1 MGRVPREVLDEIK
14 SRVRLSTL
22 IGEYVQLK
30 ADGSGGRSKGLC
42 PFHNERTPSF
52 HVMDD
57 RQFYYCFG
65 CGASGDAFKFLE
77 THSGMTFFEAVQ
89 QLAARAGVDLPE
101 VEIDRTEE
109 DEKQRARRLYLSIT
123 ELARDVFV
131 ADMGHS
137 SAEEARAYL
146 TKRGIDEDTAAAFQ
160 LGFARASW
168 SRLVDE
174 AASRGIGG
182 AYLVRAGLAKE
193 RSGGGHYDLFR
204 NRIMFPVLD
213 LAGRVLAFSGRTLDP
228 EDVAKYINSPET
240 RFYKKGDNLYGLH
253 IARRYIRQRNQSV
266 LVEGNFDV
274 VSLHA
279 AGISEAVAPL
289 GTALTPRQADLLRR
303 FSERVVLAFDGD
315 RAGLKAADRAFE
327 VLLAAGIEDVRLIRF
342 EEGDDPDSFVQREGG
357 EAFRQRI
364 DTAPQMLDIVIER
377 ALEPALIR
385 RDPVTRRRAL
395 EAVGQWL
402 GRVKDDFVRRQ
413 VREDVARR
421 LELNTRDV
429 RQAET
434 AMPEPVP
441 PPDAEW
447 AEDAPPPPE
456 RLQLTQYEQ
465 ALIFYIDERP
475 ERLERILIEELFRL
489 VPNERFSSWLQRVAQ
504 SWRNLGGRLDEIPE
518 VQGDA
523 GVWQAA
529 MAALSGGGLAVR
541 GGDAEFD
548 ILIEELKRNWLT
560 ARMRQLQQEIERA
573 DRSGAYDDV
582 EAAMKEM
589 ERLANL
595 LP

>member
-30 ADGSGGRSKGLC
+30 SDGSGARAKGLC
-42 PFHNERTPSF
+42 PFHNEKTPSF

-77 THSGMTFFEAVQ
+77 QHSGMAFFEAVEH
-89 QLAARAGVDLPE
+89 LAARSGVDLPE
-101 VEIDRTEE
+101 VEIDREEE

-123 ELARDVFV
+123 ELARDVFREDIAHRN
-131 ADMGHS
+131 AD
-137 SAEEARAYL
+137 EARAYL
-146 TKRGIDEDTAAAFQ
+146 KTRGIDDETAVVFQ

-182 AYLVRAGLAKE
+182 AYLQRAGLAKE
-193 RSGGGHYDLFR
+193 RKGGGHYDLFR

-213 LAGRVLAFSGRTLDP
+213 IAGRVLAFSGRTLDP
-228 EDVAKYINSPET
+228 EDPAKYINSPET

-253 IARRYIRQRNQSV
+253 AARRYIRQQDQSV

-279 AGISEAVAPL
+279 AGIRETVAPL

-303 FSERVVLAFDGD
+303 FSQRVVLAFDGD
-315 RAGLKAADRAFE
+315 RAGQKAADRAFE
-327 VLLAAGIEDVRLIRF
+327 VLLAAGVEDVRLVRF
-342 EEGDDPDSFVQREGG
+342 DEGDDPDSFVRREGG
-357 EAFRQRI
+357 DALRERI
-364 DTAPQMLDIVIER
+364 ASAPQMLDVVIER
-377 ALEPALIR
+377 ALEPALQR

-402 GRVKDDFVRRQ
+402 GRVRDEFVRRQ
-413 VREDVARR
+413 IREDIARR

-429 RQAET
+429 QQAER
-434 AMPEPVP
+434 AMPESVP
-441 PPDAEW
+441 PPDSEW
-447 AEDAPPPPE
+447 APDAPAIPE
-456 RLQLTQYEQ
+456 RVRLTHYEQ
-465 ALIFYIDERP
+465 ALVFYIDEEP
-475 ERLERILIEELFRL
+475 ERLVRILVEELFRL
-489 VPNERFSSWLQRVAQ
+489 VPSPRFAAWLQDVA
-504 SWRNLGGRLDEIPE
+504 SAWRSSGGALQDLPEARSDE
-518 VQGDA
+518 

-529 MAALSGGGLAVR
+529 LAALSGGGLAVA

-548 ILIEELKRNWLT
+548 ILIEELKRNWLR
-560 ARMRQLQQEIERA
+560 ARMRQLEQEIERA
-573 DRSGAYDDV
+573 DRSGADEEV